1 MDLRQASI
9 ARWDKAA
16 AATRDDGVG
25 FAMTDATLA
34 EIEGLFKIIDVDES
48 GTITQ
53 RDFQLQAAAVG
64 IEGERSDSGG
74 SSLADSRFTQLLHYF
89 DQDGDRCVLVWVLC
103 CEGGRR
109 GRGCGGVGGWGC
121 GGCPVCGSCRGEGAT
136 LLLTQNEILSPPPLL
151 PWCSIITQKEFVQF
165 FTRMA
170 HARMM
175 DNDLQAMI
183 NAFVVEKTQEML
195 ELINDVRGRNEEAK
209 VRNARVEGGEPGE
222 PGEPGRGRGGGY

>member
-89 DQDGDRCVLVWVLC
+89 DQDGDRCVLVCAVL
-103 CEGGRR
+103 
-109 GRGCGGVGGWGC
+109 
-121 GGCPVCGSCRGEGAT
+121 
-136 LLLTQNEILSPPPLL
+136 
-151 PWCSIITQKEFVQF
+151 
-165 FTRMA
+165 
-170 HARMM
+170 
-175 DNDLQAMI
+175 
-183 NAFVVEKTQEML
+183 
-195 ELINDVRGRNEEAK
+195 
-209 VRNARVEGGEPGE
+209 
-222 PGEPGRGRGGGY
+222 